1 MTDYKNLKLIA
12 SSSPHIRSKDNTRSI
27 MLDVIIALL
36 PALVMSI
43 YVFGVR
49 ALTMVLVSVAA
60 CVFWEWAYRKLLKKP
75 QSIGDLSA
83 VVTGI
88 LLAFVCPP
96 TTPVWMLIIGGFFSI
111 VVVKQLYGG
120 IGCNF
125 VNPALV
131 GRAMLLASYASA
143 MTHWVGFGSKLP
155 LVGSTADVVTSST
168 PMAVM
173 KGIFSAETAED
184 ALAAVNDLT
193 STFSISDMFIG
204 RIGGSLGETSA
215 LALLLG
221 FVYLLLRRVI
231 NWQIPVCY
239 IGTVAVLTLISAPA
253 GMSAVDFMLYNVFG
267 GGLMLGAIFMATD
280 YATSPVTK
288 LGQAIFGV
296 GCGLIT
302 CFIRRFGSYPG
313 GCVLLHPH
321 YELHRLA
328 RWISHIRPRTHGYVV
343 PSKPKRQEGGG
354 CKMKISGKFI
364 LKVAGTLTIISLVVA
379 LLLGLVNGV
388 TADKIAAIERRR
400 YSDGSGGR
408 HRGRQYIRRRSP
420 PFLRRSWTPPRK
432 WAVRWRRC
440 TRSPST
446 ASLPATL

>member
-1 MTDYKNLKLIA
+1 MNRIVVIGGGNVAA
-12 SSSPHIRSKDNTRSI
+12 S
-27 MLDVIIALL
+27 LV
-36 PALVMSI
+36 PALGDRVVQVYSRTHAHAEELAPGRATDCLDSVTADADVYI
-43 YVFGVR
+43 ITLVDDAVAPTAQRLARLNPGALWVHTSGSVPIEALDPLGPRRGVVYPLQTFSR
-49 ALTMVLVSVAA
+49 GRRRDFADIPLFIEGDDPVVGQLARSLSRRVLEADSARRRRLHVAA
-60 CVFWEWAYRKLLKKP
+60 VF
-75 QSIGDLSA
+75 
-83 VVTGI
+83 
-88 LLAFVCPP
+88 
-96 TTPVWMLIIGGFFSI
+96 
-111 VVVKQLYGG
+111 
-120 IGCNF
+120 GCNF

-302 CFIRRFGSYPG
+302 CFIRRFGSYPEG
-313 GCVLLHPH
+313 VCYSILIMNCTTWLLDK
-321 YELHRLA
+321 Y
-328 RWISHIRPRTHGYVV
+328 IRP
-343 PSKPKRQEGGG
+343 
-354 CKMKISGKFI
+354 
-364 LKVAGTLTIISLVVA
+364 TIYGAIKK
-379 LLLGLVNGV
+379 
-388 TADKIAAIERRR
+388 DKKEAAA
-400 YSDGSGGR
+400 
-408 HRGRQYIRRRSP
+408 
-420 PFLRRSWTPPRK
+420 K
-432 WAVRWRRC
+432 
-440 TRSPST
+440 
-446 ASLPATL
+446 

>member
-215 LALLLG
+215 LALLTG

-280 YATSPVTK
+280 YVTSPYTLTGK
-288 LGQAIFGV
+288 LVYGV
-296 GCGLIT
+296 GLGVIT
-302 CFIRRFGSYPG
+302 CAIRFWASSTEGVSYAILLMNLFVPYINDLTRQKPLG
-313 GCVLLHPH
+313 G
-321 YELHRLA
+321 A
-328 RWISHIRPRTHGYVV
+328 
-343 PSKPKRQEGGG
+343 KK
-354 CKMKISGKFI
+354 K
-364 LKVAGTLTIISLVVA
+364 
-379 LLLGLVNGV
+379 
-388 TADKIAAIERRR
+388 
-400 YSDGSGGR
+400 
-408 HRGRQYIRRRSP
+408 
-420 PFLRRSWTPPRK
+420 
-432 WAVRWRRC
+432 
-440 TRSPST
+440 
-446 ASLPATL
+446 

>member
-111 VVVKQLYGG
+111 VV
-120 IGCNF
+120 
-125 VNPALV
+125 
-131 GRAMLLASYASA
+131 AMLLASYASA

-184 ALAAVNDLT
+184 ALAA
-193 STFSISDMFIG
+193 
-204 RIGGSLGETSA
+204 
-215 LALLLG
+215 
-221 FVYLLLRRVI
+221 
-231 NWQIPVCY
+231 
-239 IGTVAVLTLISAPA
+239 
-253 GMSAVDFMLYNVFG
+253 GMNL
-267 GGLMLGAIFMATD
+267 
-280 YATSPVTK
+280 
-288 LGQAIFGV
+288 Q
-296 GCGLIT
+296 
-302 CFIRRFGSYPG
+302 
-313 GCVLLHPH
+313 
-321 YELHRLA
+321 
-328 RWISHIRPRTHGYVV
+328 
-343 PSKPKRQEGGG
+343 
-354 CKMKISGKFI
+354 
-364 LKVAGTLTIISLVVA
+364 
-379 LLLGLVNGV
+379 
-388 TADKIAAIERRR
+388 
-400 YSDGSGGR
+400 
-408 HRGRQYIRRRSP
+408 
-420 PFLRRSWTPPRK
+420 
-432 WAVRWRRC
+432 
-440 TRSPST
+440 
-446 ASLPATL
+446 

>member
-267 GGLMLGAIFMATD
+267 GGLMLGAFFMATD
-280 YATSPVTK
+280 YVTSPTTNKGKIIFGLGLGIITCAIRFLGTMNEGVSFAILLMNLLVPYIEVNTRQDK
-288 LGQAIFGV
+288 LGIAKV
-296 GCGLIT
+296 KK
-302 CFIRRFGSYPG
+302 G
-313 GCVLLHPH
+313 G
-321 YELHRLA
+321 
-328 RWISHIRPRTHGYVV
+328 
-343 PSKPKRQEGGG
+343 
-354 CKMKISGKFI
+354 
-364 LKVAGTLTIISLVVA
+364 
-379 LLLGLVNGV
+379 
-388 TADKIAAIERRR
+388 AA
-400 YSDGSGGR
+400 
-408 HRGRQYIRRRSP
+408 
-420 PFLRRSWTPPRK
+420 K
-432 WAVRWRRC
+432 
-440 TRSPST
+440 
-446 ASLPATL
+446 

>member
-184 ALAAVNDLT
+184 ALT
-193 STFSISDMFIG
+193 
-204 RIGGSLGETSA
+204 E
-215 LALLLG
+215 
-221 FVYLLLRRVI
+221 
-231 NWQIPVCY
+231 
-239 IGTVAVLTLISAPA
+239 
-253 GMSAVDFMLYNVFG
+253 
-267 GGLMLGAIFMATD
+267 
-280 YATSPVTK
+280 
-288 LGQAIFGV
+288 
-296 GCGLIT
+296 
-302 CFIRRFGSYPG
+302 
-313 GCVLLHPH
+313 
-321 YELHRLA
+321 
-328 RWISHIRPRTHGYVV
+328 
-343 PSKPKRQEGGG
+343 
-354 CKMKISGKFI
+354 
-364 LKVAGTLTIISLVVA
+364 
-379 LLLGLVNGV
+379 
-388 TADKIAAIERRR
+388 
-400 YSDGSGGR
+400 
-408 HRGRQYIRRRSP
+408 
-420 PFLRRSWTPPRK
+420 
-432 WAVRWRRC
+432 
-440 TRSPST
+440 
-446 ASLPATL
+446 

>member
-173 KGIFSAETAED
+173 KGIFS
-184 ALAAVNDLT
+184 V
-193 STFSISDMFIG
+193 SDMFIG
-204 RIGGSLGETSA
+204 RIGGPLGETSA

-302 CFIRRFGSYPG
+302 CFIRRFGSYPEG
-313 GCVLLHPH
+313 VCYSILIMNCTTWLLDK
-321 YELHRLA
+321 Y
-328 RWISHIRPRTHGYVV
+328 IRP
-343 PSKPKRQEGGG
+343 
-354 CKMKISGKFI
+354 
-364 LKVAGTLTIISLVVA
+364 TIYGAIKK
-379 LLLGLVNGV
+379 
-388 TADKIAAIERRR
+388 DKKEAAA
-400 YSDGSGGR
+400 
-408 HRGRQYIRRRSP
+408 
-420 PFLRRSWTPPRK
+420 K
-432 WAVRWRRC
+432 
-440 TRSPST
+440 
-446 ASLPATL
+446 